1 MTSPVATRRNDP
13 RFRAAAVTALA
24 ELIGAREAA
33 LIHTIPA
40 APSEPSPS
48 PRPAEAERTARPAAG
63 EAVA

>member
-1 MTSPVATRRNDP
+1 MNPLTIWRNDP
-13 RFRAAAVTALA
+13 IFRAAAVKALA
-24 ELIGAREAA
+24 ELIGTDKAA

-40 APSEPSPS
+40 APGEPSPS